1 MLDTDSFR
9 KFVELDERKKMLEAD
24 LKAVKEDIAHQ
35 ESFLIENLIDNDMGK
50 ISISGKT
57 CYIRDYTFARLKS
70 RNEAIDILKAT
81 GYDDYVKENINSQ
94 SISKLVRDL
103 IKEDGELPKEFDNII
118 WSDTRSNLR
127 VINS

>member
-1 MLDTDSFR
+1 MLDTDGFK
-9 KFVELDERKKMLEAD
+9 KFVELDDRKKNLETE
-24 LKAVKEDIAHQ
+24 LKEVKKDILNQ
-35 ESFLIENLIDNDMGK
+35 EKFLIENLMVNDMEK

-70 RNEAIDILKAT
+70 RDEAIDVLKAS
-81 GYDDYVKENINSQ
+81 GYEDYVKENINAQ

-103 IKEDGELPKEFDNII
+103 IKDDGGLPQEFENII